1 MCPRDCKHAPAEQR
15 IFSEPLRAGSVAVAP
30 IQYGLHERV
39 APAHDIPDHP
49 YIRIQAH
56 LIGTIPYGQFD
67 ALRFKLRAHRRI
79 DIGVASGDA
88 VARSLGNHGD
98 AAHES
103 AADAK
108 YVDVHGQTG
117 TPGQIE
123 GRAAE
128 KREQF

>member
-1 MCPRDCKHAPAEQR
+1 MRPRYRKHTPAEQG
-15 IFSEPLRAGSVAVAP
+15 IFSEPLRAGSVPVAS
-30 IQYGLHERV
+30 IQYGLHQRV
-39 APAHDIPDHP
+39 TPGHDIPDHP
-49 YIRIQAH
+49 HIRIQAR
-56 LIGTIPYGQFD
+56 LIGTIARDQFD
-67 ALRFKLRAHRRI
+67 ALRFELRAHRRI

-117 TPGQIE
+117 TPGKIE